1 MKNKLKKGDMV
12 FNEKSQTY
20 QGTFFQNFSIEEAH
34 KCTNLWKEEDYENI
48 ILTKAYKM
56 YATYVRKGTQLIGVG
71 EPIGLLSFFSGNA
84 YRGMGALGCSFN
96 RSRGVGVTTKEN
108 LLVDTLKQK
117 GLVEKIKTI
126 RKKDLTTNNYTLVMK
141 VFQSVSNNEST
152 RHLLDAIGLLSKD
165 GSNNESTRYWLDSI
179 GLLGE
184 DGSFI
189 DLTSD
194 WSTRLTEN
202 LS

>member
-1 MKNKLKKGDMV
+1 
-12 FNEKSQTY
+12 
-20 QGTFFQNFSIEEAH
+20 
-34 KCTNLWKEEDYENI
+34 
-48 ILTKAYKM
+48 M

-71 EPIGLLSFFSGNA
+71 EPIGLLSFFSGNV

-141 VFQSVSNNEST
+141 VFQSVKVFQPVSN
-152 RHLLDAIGLLSKD
+152 K
-165 GSNNESTRYWLDSI
+165 ESTRYWLDAI

>member
-71 EPIGLLSFFSGNA
+71 EPIGLLSFFFGEC
-84 YRGMGALGCSFN
+84 L
-96 RSRGVGVTTKEN
+96 SRYGG
-108 LLVDTLKQK
+108 
-117 GLVEKIKTI
+117 I
-126 RKKDLTTNNYTLVMK
+126 RLF
-141 VFQSVSNNEST
+141 FQSFPW
-152 RHLLDAIGLLSKD
+152 RW
-165 GSNNESTRYWLDSI
+165 RY
-179 GLLGE
+179 
-184 DGSFI
+184 
-189 DLTSD
+189 
-194 WSTRLTEN
+194 N
-202 LS
+202 